1 MSSMHFKDLY
11 SFNQNS
17 FCSFTT
23 HLFHQFRYLKLS
35 KHYYVIGPDTLFA
48 MSLKFYDNYL
58 AFKCM
63 KIYYAI
69 NYSKNHQNYFYLLG
83 FLKVQSKMDT
93 LEYYWL
99 LFRCYFSNVKKQ
111 VRVITRQH
119 SQVLMLVKWL
129 PGEQPICRIFLRC
142 MFQIFNDEP
151 VLFMA

>member
-83 FLKVQSKMDT
+83 FLRSNQKWT
-93 LEYYWL
+93 LQ
-99 LFRCYFSNVKKQ
+99 LFRILLVA
-111 VRVITRQH
+111 V
-119 SQVLMLVKWL
+119 QVLFLERQETSQGYYTSTQSSIEACKVVAWGTTNLSHILALYVLV
-129 PGEQPICRIFLRC
+129 
-142 MFQIFNDEP
+142 
-151 VLFMA
+151 